1 MTRKIACAAARIKA
15 GRQTELRLGNLAIQ
29 RDWGWAPEYVDAM
42 WRILQHK
49 TPEDFVIATGQAHS
63 LESFLAA
70 AFAVLD
76 LDWQNYVTVDNV
88 LYRPSDILF
97 NKGNPSKA
105 LTELGWRADLTMD
118 EIARLMVVAE
128 MDNQ

>member
-1 MTRKIACAAARIKA
+1 
-15 GRQTELRLGNLAIQ
+15 
-29 RDWGWAPEYVDAM
+29 M

-49 TPEDFVIATGQAHS
+49 TPDDFVIATGQAHS

-76 LDWQNYVTVDNV
+76 LDWQNYVTVDNAF
-88 LYRPSDILF
+88 YRPSDILF

-105 LTELGWRADLTMD
+105 LTELGWKAHLTMD